1 MGIIRNLRYRFNK
14 MKGDSDYEYEIPPD
28 PAHEERMRVLREE
41 NELLTRIVMEQDEV
55 LQEMGLGM

>member
-1 MGIIRNLRYRFNK
+1 MGIIRNLTYRFSM

-41 NELLTRIVMEQDEV
+41 NELLARIVMEQDEV

>member
-1 MGIIRNLRYRFNK
+1 MGIIRNLTYRFSM

-28 PAHEERMRVLREE
+28 AAHEERMRVLREE